1 MGIKTRQRARQIG
14 LAVLGILLFI
24 GALEFL
30 KEGAAGLAFLLETLQ
45 VRGLTDAVA
54 FGWLMAYIV
63 LSGSPVAAISLTL
76 YSGGVITDVMSL
88 GMITGSRL
96 GASFIVLFVGFIYHL
111 RGHQRVASVSIGVL
125 AFLVT
130 GTIYVPA
137 LALGYYILQHEFL
150 EGVRFGTPGALDSF
164 IDVIY
169 GPVLN
174 LAERILPSWGI
185 FLVGVAILLI
195 AFRTFDKALPE
206 VDPQSSGFGNVSDF
220 VYRPVVMF
228 LIGAGFTMITLSVA
242 VSLSLLV
249 PLAAMGYIRRENIIP
264 YIMGANIT
272 TFVDTLFASLLL
284 STPRAFTIVLV
295 EIVTVSIF
303 SLIILVLL
311 YRPYQRILNAAMQR
325 VLRDNTS
332 LALFVIALV
341 LIPVALLFL

>member
-1 MGIKTRQRARQIG
+1 MGIVGQQRARRIG
-14 LAVLGILLFI
+14 LALLGILLFI
-24 GALEFL
+24 GALELL
-30 KEGAAGLAFLLETLQ
+30 KEGAAGLSFLLDTLR
-45 VRGLTDAVA
+45 VENTSDALA
-54 FGWLMAYIV
+54 FGWLMAYVV

-76 YSGGVITDVMSL
+76 FSGGVISDVMSL

-96 GASFIVLFVGFIYHL
+96 GASFVVLFVGFIYHL

-137 LALGYYILQHEFL
+137 LALGYYLLQSNILD
-150 EGVRFGTPGALDSF
+150 GVRFGAPGALDSF
-164 IDVIY
+164 IDVVY
-169 GPVLN
+169 GPVVG
-174 LAERILPSWGI
+174 LATQYLPSWGL
-185 FLVGVAILLI
+185 FLVGIAVLLV

-206 VDPQSSGFGNVSDF
+206 VDAQSSHFGNVAEF
-220 VYRPVVMF
+220 VYRPIVMF
-228 LIGAGFTMITLSVA
+228 MIGAAFTSITLSVS

-295 EIVTVSIF
+295 EIVTVATF
-303 SLIILVLL
+303 SLIILALF
-311 YRPYQRILNAAMQR
+311 YRPYQRILNGAMQR

-332 LALFVIALV
+332 LVLFVVALV
-341 LIPVALLFL
+341 LIPMTLLLL